1 MKKPLLAVVCVIA
14 LCSLL
19 TVTLLLR
26 PMSPTSVG
34 TPQPTQQSSSQS
46 TPQNSSQQTL
56 PNGQQSPQRPMNRTL
71 QEAVGNATNY
81 FAQTQEPYALL
92 NLNVL
97 YRRFGIAEFAN
108 SLQRYDQ
115 LLLANPKNAALLR
128 VFRRIADY
136 NNPVQ
141 ATDFD
146 AVTEDVDKITVPALY
161 SDRRSLPDDYL
172 SKLKEAAKS
181 GDYLLTHALLATIWL
196 QENHCTLPIPDDF
209 KQSLYN
215 ATAGLIN
222 NDSVVTDLEIEAAAL
237 LYMAGQGTLVADSFV
252 QRVIATQNYD
262 GGWSHSS
269 DVPVGSY
276 WHSSVLALMLLLH
289 VEFPAASYPPMLAPA
304 PSYDGVCLNPLT
316 VCSIVLWLFALV
328 NVRKKTKQFSLMQ
341 PNQWRFNVKQI

>member
-1 MKKPLLAVVCVIA
+1 
-14 LCSLL
+14 
-19 TVTLLLR
+19 
-26 PMSPTSVG
+26 
-34 TPQPTQQSSSQS
+34 
-46 TPQNSSQQTL
+46 
-56 PNGQQSPQRPMNRTL
+56 L

-81 FAQTQEPYALL
+81 FAETQEPYALL

-97 YRRFGIAEFAN
+97 YRRFGIAEFTN
-108 SLQRYDQ
+108 SLQKYDE
-115 LLLANPKNAALLR
+115 LLAKNPTNVAILR

-136 NNPVQ
+136 NNTVQ
-141 ATDFD
+141 DSDFG
-146 AVTEDVDKITVPALY
+146 AVTEDVDQITVPALY

-172 SKLKEAAKS
+172 SELNVAANS

-196 QENHCTLPIPDDF
+196 QENHCDLPVPDDF
-209 KQSLYN
+209 KVSLYH

-222 NDSVVTDLEIEAAAL
+222 DDSVVTDLEIEASAL
-237 LYMAGQGTLVADSFV
+237 LYMAGQGTLVSDAFV

-304 PSYDGVCLNPLT
+304 
-316 VCSIVLWLFALV
+316 AA
-328 NVRKKTKQFSLMQ
+328 
-341 PNQWRFNVKQI
+341 

>member
-1 MKKPLLAVVCVIA
+1 MKKSLLAVVCVIA
-14 LCSLL
+14 LCCLL

-26 PMSPTSVG
+26 PTSPTSVG

-46 TPQNSSQQTL
+46 TPQDTVQPTLPKNSSSDTSQNPAQTIPEQTL
-56 PNGQQSPQRPMNRTL
+56 PNGQQCPQRPTNRTL
-71 QEAVGNATNY
+71 QEAIGNATNY

-92 NLNVL
+92 NLNIL

-115 LLLANPKNAALLR
+115 LLLANPKDAALLR

-136 NNPVQ
+136 DNPVQ
-141 ATDFD
+141 ATDFN
-146 AVTEDVDKITVPALY
+146 AVTADVDQITVPALY
-161 SDRRSLPDDYL
+161 SDRLSLPDDYL
-172 SKLKEAAKS
+172 LKLKDAANS
-181 GDYLLTHALLATIWL
+181 GGYLLTHVLLATIWL
-196 QENHCTLPIPDDF
+196 QENHCELPVPDDF
-209 KQSLYN
+209 KESIYH
-215 ATAGLIN
+215 ATAGLIG
-222 NDSVVTDLEIEAAAL
+222 DGSVVTDLEIEAAAL
-237 LYMAGQGTLVADSFV
+237 LCAAGQGTLVGDAFV

-304 PSYDGVCLNPLT
+304 AACV
-316 VCSIVLWLFALV
+316 
-328 NVRKKTKQFSLMQ
+328 
-341 PNQWRFNVKQI
+341 

>member
-1 MKKPLLAVVCVIA
+1 
-14 LCSLL
+14 
-19 TVTLLLR
+19 
-26 PMSPTSVG
+26 
-34 TPQPTQQSSSQS
+34 
-46 TPQNSSQQTL
+46 
-56 PNGQQSPQRPMNRTL
+56 L

-92 NLNVL
+92 NLNIL
-97 YRRFGIAEFAN
+97 YRRFGIPEFAN

-115 LLLANPKNAALLR
+115 LLLANPKDAALLR

-141 ATDFD
+141 ATDFN
-146 AVTEDVDKITVPALY
+146 AVTVDVDQITVPALY
-161 SDRRSLPDDYL
+161 SDRLSLP
-172 SKLKEAAKS
+172 
-181 GDYLLTHALLATIWL
+181 GDYLLKLKDAANSGGYLLTHVLLATIWL
-196 QENHCTLPIPDDF
+196 QENHCELPVPDDF
-209 KQSLYN
+209 KESIYH

-222 NDSVVTDLEIEAAAL
+222 GDSVVTDLEIEAAAL
-237 LYMAGQGTLVADSFV
+237 LYMAGQGALVDASFV

-304 PSYDGVCLNPLT
+304 AACV
-316 VCSIVLWLFALV
+316 
-328 NVRKKTKQFSLMQ
+328 
-341 PNQWRFNVKQI
+341 